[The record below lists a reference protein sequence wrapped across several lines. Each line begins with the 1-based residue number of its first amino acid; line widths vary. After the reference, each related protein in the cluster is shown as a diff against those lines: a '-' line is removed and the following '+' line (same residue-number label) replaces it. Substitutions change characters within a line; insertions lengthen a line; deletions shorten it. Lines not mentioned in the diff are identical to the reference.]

1 MDKVAVLTKMYQE
14 MSEEQ
19 RQIEID
25 SIFEI
30 MFAMLEACECDAME
44 TFPNVNIKLSF
55 RCDVLK
61 DANQNYL
68 C

>member
-1 MDKVAVLTKMYQE
+1 MDEAAVLIKMYQE

-25 SIFEI
+25 AMFKIV
-30 MFAMLEACECDAME
+30 FAMLEACECDSME
-44 TFPNVNIKLSF
+44 TYPNPNIKISF

-61 DANQNYL
+61 DENQQYI